1 MVELDLVRRR
11 PPCRSIQRAS
21 PDLGLIFQLKVV
33 AGGWYDT
40 RKCNNVGAERN
51 KGRVEVD

>member
-40 RKCNNVGAERN
+40 RRCNNVGAE
-51 KGRVEVD
+51 KQGRVEVD